1 MNFFE
6 RQDEARKKTKVLV
19 LYFGLAVL
27 LTVVA
32 VNAAVFMILSY
43 GAGYDAGAQG
53 WFAGPYWMYATLGT
67 VFVIASGSTARLVAL
82 AGGGRAVAEM
92 VKARLV
98 NTDTADPDERRLV
111 NIVEE
116 MSIASGVPVPELYV
130 MDGEHGINAFVA
142 GYKPTETVLVVTK
155 GALGVL
161 DRDELQGV
169 VGHEY
174 SHILNGDMR
183 INVRLIGILAGIL
196 AIGQVGLF
204 ILRNIRF
211 SGRSSRSS
219 KGGGGI
225 IILLG
230 VALLVI
236 GYIGLFFGRLI
247 KAAISRQREYLAD
260 ASSVQ
265 FTRNPSGIA
274 GALMK
279 IKEAAE
285 GSLLVGSHAEDMS
298 HMCFE
303 KSIEVSFSE
312 LMATHPP
319 LEERIRAIDPR
330 LLHDA
335 EKKQAAPAARMKP
348 APVGTP
354 HLSGAGEAAAG
365 FGGGGQR
372 AGAVAAGLSG
382 LVGNPT
388 PEHAEYA
395 AVLHASLPVG
405 LLDALHT
412 PRGAVA
418 AVYILLLPGD
428 PALAKR
434 GLSLLQEREGGDVT
448 ALVMDYR
455 GTISAL
461 GPRVRLPLVDLAVP
475 ALKRLPEAER
485 EKFLK
490 AAHDVVELDN
500 EVSLFEYSLLTLLGK
515 YLSGRDM
522 GADRVKFR
530 SFSQVSSEV
539 GLLLSAMA
547 NAGGDD
553 GGAKKAMLGLGLEP
567 AGLPA
572 FTAESVRGLDYAIG
586 RLTMLPAGLKQG
598 LIDACVACVEHD
610 GRVTVSEAE
619 LLRAVSASLDCPM
632 PPVLG

>member
-43 GAGYDAGAQG
+43 GGGYDAGTQG

-130 MDGEHGINAFVA
+130 MDDEHGINAFVA

-204 ILRNIRF
+204 ILRNVRF

-219 KGGGGI
+219 KGGGGGI

-230 VALLVI
+230 VALFVI

-260 ASSVQ
+260 AASVQ

-274 GALMK
+274 GALLK

-303 KSIEVSFSE
+303 KSIEVSFGE

-319 LEERIRAIDPR
+319 LEERIKAIDPR

-335 EKKQAAPAARMKP
+335 EKKQATPVARMKP
-348 APVGTP
+348 TPVGTGLP
-354 HLSGAGEAAAG
+354 EAAAG
-365 FGGGGQR
+365 FGGGGGKR
-372 AGAVAAGLSG
+372 AGAEAAGLSG
-382 LVGNPT
+382 SVGNPT

-395 AVLHASLPVG
+395 AVLHSSLPVG

-418 AVYILLLPGD
+418 VVYILLLPTD

-434 GLSLLQEREGGDVT
+434 GLALLQEREGGDVT

-455 GTISAL
+455 STICAL

-475 ALKRLPEAER
+475 ALKRLPAAGR
-485 EKFLK
+485 EKFLN
-490 AAHDVVELDN
+490 AAREVVELDN

-522 GADRVKFR
+522 GADKVKFR
-530 SFSQVSSEV
+530 SFTQVSGDA

-567 AGLPA
+567 AGLQA
-572 FTAESVRGLDYAIG
+572 FTAESVRGLDHAIA

-598 LIDACVACVEHD
+598 LIDACASCVEHD